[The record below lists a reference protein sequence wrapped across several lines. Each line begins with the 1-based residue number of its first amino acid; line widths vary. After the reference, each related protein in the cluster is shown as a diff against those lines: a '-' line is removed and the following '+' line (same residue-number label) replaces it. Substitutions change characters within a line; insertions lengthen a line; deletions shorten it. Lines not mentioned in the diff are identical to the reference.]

1 MRGQRGGASIPCLEV
16 THGTR
21 QLRLQTLYHYI
32 VMTQD
37 RQQVVI
43 VAFKKL
49 QQYMLDIDF
58 VVTFREAQRSGAFG
72 RIAAGVIELGK
83 E

>member
-1 MRGQRGGASIPCLEV
+1 
-16 THGTR
+16 
-21 QLRLQTLYHYI
+21 
-32 VMTQD
+32 MTQD
-37 RQQVVI
+37 WQKIVI

-72 RIAAGVIELGK
+72 CVAAGIIELGK